1 MSDEYQDELVV
12 EMSRE
17 NLARCAR
24 SMASSL
30 ELFAD
35 RIESPRML
43 AWHEVLSQAAGVFND
58 VMVITD
64 ANGPEIIRAWLCERQ
79 RMADIAAQN

>member
-1 MSDEYQDELVV
+1 MSDEDENGLVV

-30 ELFAD
+30 ESFAD
-35 RIESPRML
+35 RIEHPRML
-43 AWHEVLSQAAGVFND
+43 AWHEVLSQAASVFND

-64 ANGPEIIRAWLCERQ
+64 LNGPEIIRAWLCEQQ